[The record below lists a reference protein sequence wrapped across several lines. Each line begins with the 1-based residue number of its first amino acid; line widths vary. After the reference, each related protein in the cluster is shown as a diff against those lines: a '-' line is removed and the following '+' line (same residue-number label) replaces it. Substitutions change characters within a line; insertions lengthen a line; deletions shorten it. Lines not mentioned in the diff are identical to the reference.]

1 MNSIEIITKKKN
13 KLELTREEISYMV
26 NGYLQSEIPDYQMSA
41 FLMAI
46 VCNGMTDKETI
57 ELTDIMIQSGD
68 IIDLSTI
75 EGIIVDKHST
85 GGIGDKTT
93 LVLAPLVASCGVK
106 VAKMSGRGLGITGG
120 TIDKLESIHGFQ
132 VETTKEK
139 FIQQVNKIGVAIMS
153 QTGNIAPADKKI
165 YALRDVTGTTES
177 IPLIASSI
185 MSKKIAS
192 GADAIVLDIKVGKG
206 ALIKSQKEA
215 QKLAHL
221 MIQIGA
227 HYKKTVKC
235 VLTNMNE
242 PLGYAVGNG
251 IEVIESIET
260 LRGNGPSDLK
270 ELVLTLGSL
279 MVSIAK
285 KCSKEEAYQ
294 ELENNLKN
302 GKGYEKLK
310 ELIHYQNGDINQIEL
325 DSFVS
330 VKSPKDGFITHI
342 DADKIGEIV
351 QKLGGGRIQKG
362 DLIDYGVGMHLS
374 VKVGDFVIE
383 NEELARIYFDS
394 QDISLQS
401 ILNCFTIEQ
410 DVIEKKPLIL
420 EMIE

>member
-68 IIDLSTI
+68 IIDLSSI

-139 FIQQVNKIGVAIMS
+139 FIQQVNKIGVAVMS

-410 DVIEKKPLIL
+410 DLIEKKPLIL